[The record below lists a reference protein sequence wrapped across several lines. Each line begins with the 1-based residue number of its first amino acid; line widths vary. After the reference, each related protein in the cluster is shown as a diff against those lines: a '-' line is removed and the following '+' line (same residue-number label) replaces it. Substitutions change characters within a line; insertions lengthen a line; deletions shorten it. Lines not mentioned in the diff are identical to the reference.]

1 MHVRLQVVN
10 DFDKTTSKKENKRSK
25 EKHDKT
31 KALVTRSSVKNEN
44 SPYKVNSK
52 TYEGQLLQ

>member
-1 MHVRLQVVN
+1 MYVRLQIVN
-10 DFDKTTSKKENKRSK
+10 YFDKTKNKKENKWSK

-31 KALVTRSSVKNEN
+31 KALLTRSRVKNEN

-52 TYEGQLLQ
+52 TCEGQLL